1 MNKDNIK
8 RLEAD
13 IYNFLNYQIQ
23 RCENPDEIQEMD
35 QAVSIITMQWAI
47 KTLNKHFTMQE
58 IAMLLADYNNG
69 KDT

>member
-47 KTLNKHFTMQE
+47 KTLNKYFTMQE

-69 KDT
+69 TDT